1 MQPVQTPFLNRERSQ
16 HSLKPYRKEI
26 TLRSI
31 IDWWYHLTSP
41 AEPSPDAPLRV
52 REVFRH
58 GRLASTI
65 VFFVVVIELAVIPIS
80 IIAASP
86 ALLLNVV
93 ESLITTAVALWFNR
107 KGNVVPAGL
116 LIIIGNSLGVF
127 TIPFRTSVGMGVQDL
142 PIISI
147 LALSELVTVSLFP
160 PKTVFLSFLLNCV
173 LIWAM
178 LTLAPHSAA
187 LTQLLV
193 VSKYDVMMQL
203 VVLQFIVAGVV
214 YLWVHSATKA
224 IARADHAEVI
234 AALQR
239 DVARQN
245 HVIIEQKHQLD
256 KAIQQIVRTHM
267 EVANGN
273 FNARVSRT
281 SDNVLWPIAGALNN
295 LLSRVQH
302 WRHETDEFQRTQQ
315 AILWLT
321 QSMAHAQQYDHFSRL
336 ERTGTILDPLI
347 LELNSQRVETDS
359 AERSKV
365 MNKRS
370 SFTVR

>member
-1 MQPVQTPFLNRERSQ
+1 MQPVQTPFLNKERSQ
-16 HSLKPYRKEI
+16 YSLKPQGI
-26 TLRSI
+26 TLRGL

-41 AEPSPDAPLRV
+41 AEPSLDAPLRV
-52 REVFRH
+52 REVFRR

-65 VFFVVVIELAVIPIS
+65 MFFVVVIETAVIPIS

-86 ALLLNVV
+86 ALFLNVI
-93 ESLITTAVALWFNR
+93 ESLATTAVALWFNR

-127 TIPFRTSVGMGVQDL
+127 TIPFRTSAGLGVQDL

-147 LALSELVTVSLFP
+147 LALSELVAVSLFP
-160 PKTVFLSFLLNCV
+160 PRTVFLSFLLNCV

-178 LTLAPHSAA
+178 LTLAPHSVA
-187 LTQLLV
+187 LARLLV
-193 VSKYDVMMQL
+193 TSKYDVMMQL

-239 DVARQN
+239 DVVRQN
-245 HVIIEQKHQLD
+245 HAIIEQKHQLD
-256 KAIQQIVRTHM
+256 EAIQQIIRTHM

-273 FNARVSRT
+273 FGARVSRT

-295 LLSRVQH
+295 LLNRVQH
-302 WRHETDEFQRTQQ
+302 WRYEANEFQRTQQ
-315 AILWLT
+315 AVSWLT
-321 QSMAHAQQYDHFSRL
+321 QNMAHAQPNDHFSRL

-347 LELNSQRVETDS
+347 LELNSQRVRMDS
-359 AERSKV
+359 AEHSKA
-365 MNKRS
+365 MEKRDT
-370 SFTVR
+370 FTVR